1 VKTRRQLGCWRARVR
16 GGKWCG
22 GGLGMAVLLSSCLLR
37 GRNGA
42 AFHDP
47 SPPSR
52 AAKSR
57 ELAPRTLLLPL
68 LRHATPSQ
76 IHHLS
81 LASLLSTAATA
92 PIGTLR
98 HSLLQ
103 RSQPAAPLAI
113 APAAHSRRYVAILF
127 PLRLDHGHH
136 HSSGLSHTQ
145 PAQPRTALSPWQTSV
160 ASARSTVISAVISR
174 RRS

>member
-1 VKTRRQLGCWRARVR
+1 VLEAGCVKTRRQLGCWMAPVR

-92 PIGTLR
+92 PIRTPH

-103 RSQPAAPLAI
+103 RSQPAAAFAI
-113 APAAHSRRYVAILF
+113 APAAHSRHYVAILF
-127 PLRLDHGHH
+127 PCVSTTATTTTVADCRTPSLR
-136 HSSGLSHTQ
+136 S
-145 PAQPRTALSPWQTSV
+145 PAQNSRHGRHRSQ
-160 ASARSTVISAVISR
+160 ARSR
-174 RRS
+174 Q